1 MCHNTF
7 CLEILIEFFTFFVYK
22 YCPFLP
28 FEENDSRTNKTR
40 VLLCK
45 RLSRQCRDVWW
56 YTFTCTGDGGLYCAV
71 LGGFNCYLSV
81 YSVIFGM
88 VTTEHPTNQVILKQ
102 ACSWPVWRGSLLQS
116 GWGIFWPY
124 MVCVQ
129 HRMCLQSNKSWR
141 RRRKYLVAD
150 ADYT

>member
-71 LGGFNCYLSV
+71 LGGFNCHLSV

-88 VTTEHPTNQVILKQ
+88 VTNKRTIKQ
-102 ACSWPVWRGSLLQS
+102 PGDPSARLLLTSVRRQS
-116 GWGIFWPY
+116 FAKMPKIDT
-124 MVCVQ
+124 
-129 HRMCLQSNKSWR
+129 
-141 RRRKYLVAD
+141 LVALGD
-150 ADYT
+150 QMTSILNIL